1 MARIDLTRR
10 AEIGREKRAR
20 TRAQL
25 LEGAKSLL
33 AERPLAAITIDDIV
47 AASGVAKGTF
57 YYHFKDIVELAG
69 AVARELAV
77 DFDEL
82 IRPHRVAFDNPL
94 ERVGFGL
101 LSFLGKAE
109 ENYRWGRLV
118 LNGVPAS
125 LELRHSVRQNLV
137 ADLSAAKRA
146 GQLGVDDV
154 ELAADL
160 VIGIWRAVTRG
171 ITDGRLGP
179 GTVDATCVAAMR
191 TLGLARS
198 EAVALMA
205 RVRNKVRKKRTIV
218 ASVKHPSA

>member
-1 MARIDLTRR
+1 MARIDLERR

-47 AASGVAKGTF
+47 VASGVAKGTF
-57 YYHFKDIVELAG
+57 YYHFNDIVELAG
-69 AVARELAV
+69 AVARDLTV

-82 IRPHRVAFDNPL
+82 IRPHRFTFDNPL

-101 LSFLGKAE
+101 LSFLGKAAE
-109 ENYRWGRLV
+109 DHRWGRLV
-118 LNGVPAS
+118 LNALPAS
-125 LELRHSVRQNLV
+125 SELGYSIRQNLV
-137 ADLSAAKRA
+137 ADLSKAKRA
-146 GQLGVDDV
+146 GRLGVDDV

-160 VIGIWRAVTRG
+160 VIGIWREVTRG

-179 GTVDATCVAAMR
+179 GTVDAACIAALR
-191 TLGLARS
+191 ALGLTRS
-198 EAVALMA
+198 EAVALVA
-205 RVRNKVRKKRTIV
+205 RVRNKVVGLV
-218 ASVKHPSA
+218 AHGAAEVPT